1 MLDTET
7 FDTFSNPW
15 DLFELHRNEDIDN
28 LRNQFPVTQL
38 HFIATDGYTNHMR
51 DTVDRMDD
59 AILVSLN
66 LKCSSNLL
74 ILFFICS
81 LNLFVA
87 SQKWMPTPTPIYAFE
102 III

>member
-15 DLFELHRNEDIDN
+15 DLFELHRKEDIDN

-74 ILFFICS
+74 ILF
-81 LNLFVA
+81 LFVH
-87 SQKWMPTPTPIYAFE
+87 
-102 III
+102 